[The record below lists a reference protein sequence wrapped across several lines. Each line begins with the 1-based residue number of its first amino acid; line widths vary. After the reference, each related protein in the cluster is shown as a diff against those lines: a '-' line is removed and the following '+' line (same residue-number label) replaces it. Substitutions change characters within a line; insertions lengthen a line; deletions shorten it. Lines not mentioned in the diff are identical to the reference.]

1 MWRRMYQLAPTDPR
15 FLAMTPEDI
24 LADLL
29 AHQYAAKG
37 TPSEEFEDDDFD
49 AEGMMAAAA
58 AGDDW
63 ETLING

>member
-1 MWRRMYQLAPTDPR
+1 
-15 FLAMTPEDI
+15 MTLEDI
-24 LADLL
+24 LTDLL
-29 AHQYAAKG
+29 AHQYAANG

>member
-1 MWRRMYQLAPTDPR
+1 
-15 FLAMTPEDI
+15 MTPEDL

-29 AHQYAAKG
+29 AHHYAAKG
-37 TPSEEFEDDDFD
+37 TPSEEFEDEDFD
-49 AEGMMAAAA
+49 AEEMMAAAA